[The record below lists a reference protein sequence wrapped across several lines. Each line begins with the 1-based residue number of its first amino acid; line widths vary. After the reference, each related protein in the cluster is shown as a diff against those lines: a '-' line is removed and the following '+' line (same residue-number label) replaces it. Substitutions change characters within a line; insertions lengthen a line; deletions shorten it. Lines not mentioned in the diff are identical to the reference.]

1 MPKKVLSGVVVK
13 ASGDKTVSVD
23 VQRTVKHPKY
33 HKIIK
38 RSKKYAA
45 HDELNACK
53 VGDKVQI
60 QESKPISKNKRFVI
74 MTADKAKA

>member
-13 ASGDKTVSVD
+13 TSGDKTVSVD
-23 VQRTVKHPKY
+23 VERTIKHPKY

-38 RSKKYAA
+38 KSKKYAA

-53 VGDKVQI
+53 VGDKVEI
-60 QESKPISKNKRFVI
+60 QESKPISKNKRFVV
-74 MTADKAKA
+74 MSSNKAQA